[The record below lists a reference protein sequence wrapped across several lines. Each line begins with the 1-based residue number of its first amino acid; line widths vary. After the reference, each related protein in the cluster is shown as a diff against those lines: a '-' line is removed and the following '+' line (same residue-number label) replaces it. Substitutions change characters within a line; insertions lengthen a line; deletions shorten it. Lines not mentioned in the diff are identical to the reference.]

1 MPALIATPGAA
12 DANSFVTVA
21 EYVAYVATRLHLP
34 GGVTQAGETLTDDE
48 GRALLD
54 AARDLD
60 ALPWPGLLVTSTQ
73 RLAFPRYVYG
83 WETDRFRWAVDPTTL
98 DVSVYVGGAAIPRR
112 LKEAQIER
120 ALDYLRAGD
129 TDPLL
134 PSADEGLI
142 RKKVDV
148 LESEWDPSTRRPQG
162 WLAQSPRV
170 AGLLAPLLGT
180 GNAVVRT

>member
-1 MPALIATPGAA
+1 MPTLIATPGAA
-12 DANSFVTVA
+12 DANSFATA
-21 EYVAYVATRLHLP
+21 DEYQAYASTRLHLP
-34 GGVTQAGETLTDDE
+34 VGVTLSGPLTEDE
-48 GRALLD
+48 ERALLD

-60 ALPWPGLLVTSTQ
+60 ALPWPGVAVDSVQ
-73 RLAFPRYVYG
+73 RLTWPRYS
-83 WETDRFRWAVDPTTL
+83 
-98 DVSVYVGGAAIPRR
+98 VSFEPVAPWLADFPDAFYYGGAAIPRR

-120 ALDYLRAGD
+120 ALDYLRA
-129 TDPLL
+129 TADPLL
-134 PSADEGLI
+134 PAADAGLI

-170 AGLLAPLLGT
+170 AALIAPLLGS

>member
-34 GGVTQAGETLTDDE
+34 AGVTQAGETLTDDE

-60 ALPWPGLLVTSTQ
+60 ALPWPGWTGSSTQ
-73 RLAFPRYVYG
+73 RLAWPRYDEAWRG
-83 WETDRFRWAVDPTTL
+83 ETVLWGDAGPL
-98 DVSVYVGGAAIPRR
+98 LPYLGGAAIPRR

-170 AGLLAPLLGT
+170 AGLLAPLLGS